1 MPRRKIKIEK
11 KEVSPDPFY
20 NSIYVSKFINYIMK
34 DGKKTLAQ
42 KIMYKAMEKIK
53 EKTGKD
59 PLEVFTIALKNCYPL
74 MEVRARRVG
83 GATYL
88 VPREVRNKRKFFLA
102 SKWIIEAARARKGKP
117 MFEKLAEEIINAYN
131 QEGEAY
137 KKRKE
142 LEKLAEANKAFAHFN
157 W

>member
-1 MPRRKIKIEK
+1 
-11 KEVSPDPFY
+11 
-20 NSIYVSKFINYIMK
+20 
-34 DGKKTLAQ
+34 
-42 KIMYKAMEKIK
+42 
-53 EKTGKD
+53 
-59 PLEVFTIALKNCYPL
+59 
-74 MEVRARRVG
+74 
-83 GATYL
+83 
-88 VPREVRNKRKFFLA
+88 
-102 SKWIIEAARARKGKP
+102 